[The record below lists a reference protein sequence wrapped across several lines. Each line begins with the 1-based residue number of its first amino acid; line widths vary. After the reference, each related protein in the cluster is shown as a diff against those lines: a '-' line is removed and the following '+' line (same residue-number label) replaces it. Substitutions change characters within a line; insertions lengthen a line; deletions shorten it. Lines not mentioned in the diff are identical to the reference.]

1 MSEVV
6 NAAVVK
12 LSEKIDSFDSTA
24 KFVIK
29 DEGAIL
35 IDETGVRAA
44 TDTDEAEVT
53 LTASRETF
61 EGILNGDV
69 NPTTAFMM
77 GKLTVDGSMGVAM
90 QLGQKLS

>member
-6 NAAVVK
+6 TKAVQK
-12 LSEKIDSFDSTA
+12 LGEKIDSFDSVA
-24 KFVIK
+24 KFVITG
-29 DEGAIL
+29 EGAIM
-35 IDETGVRAA
+35 IDEDGVRAG
-44 TDTDEAEVT
+44 DEDAEVT

-69 NPTTAFMM
+69 NPATAFMM
-77 GKLTVDGSMGVAM
+77 GKLKIDGSMGVAM